1 MYKILSDT
9 NQVLGYVDKPN
20 YIKIK
25 NGDIVP
31 AVPVEAV
38 GLNFQGT
45 VYNLLGHSDIE
56 GASTAYASM
65 VTDAELLT
73 MLNLSNASVTMA
85 RKQAK
90 ALTDDEER
98 LEVSVLYDDWTP
110 GSYEVGDIYNTH
122 QGGGLDESWE
132 QTWEVH
138 QAYDNAEHPDI
149 KPGDSSW
156 FTFNRPLHGKSP
168 ETARPWVKPQ
178 YGTTD
183 TYKVG
188 EHMIWTDGDIY
199 TPTRETSYSP
209 EEYAPDW
216 TNWSQQQGGSTVEP
230 DEPEPTPDDGSQEN
244 PITAARGM
252 TYTYGLYYL
261 DPEDSKIYQCK
272 RTGEADG
279 GTVELQ
285 YLPHELVGQYFVE
298 V

>member
-1 MYKILSDT
+1 MYKILSDK

-25 NGDIVP
+25 NGDYVP
-31 AVPVEAV
+31 STPLEAI
-38 GLNFQGT
+38 GINFQGT
-45 VYNLLGHSDIE
+45 LYNLLGHSDIE

-90 ALTDDEER
+90 TLTDDDER

-122 QGGGLDESWE
+122 SGGTLGNEWE

-138 QAYDNAEHPDI
+138 QAYDNAEFSDI
-149 KPGDSSW
+149 VPGNSSW
-156 FTFNRPLHGKSP
+156 YTFNRPLHGKSP
-168 ETARPWVKPQ
+168 ETARPWVKPSH
-178 YGTTD
+178 GTTD

-188 EHMIWTDGDIY
+188 EYMIWTDGDIY

-216 TNWSQQQGGSTVEP
+216 TNWSQQQQGGGDPGDPGTE
-230 DEPEPTPDDGSQEN
+230 DGSQEN
-244 PITAARGM
+244 PITAVRGM
-252 TYTYGLYYL
+252 AYTYGLYYL
-261 DPEDSKIYQCK
+261 DPEDSKVYQCK

-285 YLPHELVGQYFVE
+285 YLPHELVGQYFE
-298 V
+298 EATA